1 MNRSR
6 RSLARAAAL
15 LFLLAGASACSFFAN
30 EFVMLDGAGPVAT
43 PPAAKFGTGSL
54 PFACT

>member
-6 RSLARAAAL
+6 RSLARVAAL

-30 EFVMLDGAGPVAT
+30 EFVMLDGAGPVAA
-43 PPAAKFGTGSL
+43 PPAAPTGL
-54 PFACT
+54 DARP

>member
-1 MNRSR
+1 MTRPR

-15 LFLLAGASACSFFAN
+15 LFLLASATSCSFLAN

-43 PPAAKFGTGSL
+43 PPTAPCGLDAR
-54 PFACT
+54 P